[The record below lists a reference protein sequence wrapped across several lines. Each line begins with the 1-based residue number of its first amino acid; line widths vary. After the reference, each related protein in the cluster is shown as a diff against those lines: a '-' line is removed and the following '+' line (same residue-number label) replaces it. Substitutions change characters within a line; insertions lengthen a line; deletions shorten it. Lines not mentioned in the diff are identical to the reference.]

1 MPELLRTYVVR
12 NAEQLPQSYVMS
24 VGVQSHPSSLQSQRY
39 TRWSG
44 LSAER
49 RYREVEALMRKFLE
63 GEEAIRSTQQIP
75 AALRKPIEFAEYN
88 GYKFDKNEFM
98 RQFDVEQL
106 SREFGERDRDG
117 RYSDDSN
124 FKKVYSG
131 LADALIAKT
140 RISDPRFQSAFDEQ
154 AALKTLS
161 LVERAYAGRNIQ
173 LDMNIDSW
181 YGSPLVLDGILLE
194 MDFCWDVDYTPPP
207 EDVAGGVVRGKCECK
222 CNTNCVQQ
230 NPCCPKITPYVADLY
245 VVKDYLRCYEV
256 GEMSYIE
263 NVIQSEVRERKH
275 RTLEREEFVT
285 ERTEEISSF
294 DEKDHQVDE
303 KFSLEKEIEST
314 VKQELSL
321 DTGVTFNYRWG
332 TGDLK
337 MTTDIGYNLTKQDA
351 QKSAQ
356 KSAKEIMN
364 KAISRLETKVREF
377 SSRKFFRES
386 EETNKHVFGG
396 TDGAPNDI
404 SRQFYYVN
412 SLRRAQV
419 YNYGRRMLLDIY
431 VPEPSELYKRLVKKQ
446 FTLTKPVKPAVTPK
460 QITEENYLTYVETY
474 GLTDVEPPPAPAS
487 SASYSFSGGTG
498 EPKQAIDIK
507 YTWFGAP
514 YPVVVW
520 NGSGSD
526 VKPDTVVVPNGYR
539 LESMTTSFGDV
550 HFNGHGVNSSL
561 AVDLAGQNLFVDSN
575 GGSRQ
580 SVQFPASPP
589 ADGAQ
594 AITASSMN
602 TTDYKL
608 LVVVHYKLKDEERL
622 KWQTGIYD
630 KIMKGYQQQLADYE
644 AALAKF
650 EEGGERVNPFLLLED
665 IREQLKQATISYIS
679 CQFYD
684 SMNAMRQKVEPCGF
698 PQPDLQEAKK
708 EGEFVRFFEQAFEWK
723 FMNFVLYPYF
733 WGRKCSWEEK
743 KKQESDNLLFQ
754 RFLQAGYAG
763 VSISVRPGFEGHV
776 NYFLKTK
783 QIWGKTGQPPVAGPD
798 FVPIYQEIK
807 EDKDNFNTDRD
818 GKINVTNGLDVV
830 TLNGTDQY
838 WNYGNPSANPPIAG
852 FPDPNKIAADIDR
865 EIFIDCKQ
873 YRIVDIQ
880 FLSINSWKI
889 ILDRPYEGVD
899 AIDLPWSTGALF
911 IGAPWEFRIPT
922 RLVWLREDA
931 RCLPCYPI
939 ECEE

>member
-1 MPELLRTYVVR
+1 
-12 NAEQLPQSYVMS
+12 
-24 VGVQSHPSSLQSQRY
+24 
-39 TRWSG
+39 
-44 LSAER
+44 
-49 RYREVEALMRKFLE
+49 MRKFLE
-63 GEEAIRSTQQIP
+63 GEEVIRSTKQIP

-88 GYKFDKNEFM
+88 GYKFAKDELL
-98 RQFDVEQL
+98 RQLDVEQL
-106 SREFGERDRDG
+106 SKEFGERDRNGD
-117 RYSDDSN
+117 YSDDSN

-131 LADALIAKT
+131 LADALIART
-140 RISDPRFQSAFDEQ
+140 RIPDPIFQSAFDEQ

-161 LVERAYAGRNIQ
+161 LVERAYAGRSGDLGI
-173 LDMNIDSW
+173 NIDRW

-207 EDVAGGVVRGKCECK
+207 EEIAGGMVTGKCECK

-230 NPCCPKITPYVADLY
+230 NPCCAKITPYVADLY

-263 NVIQSEVRERKH
+263 NVIQSEVRERKV
-275 RTLEREEFVT
+275 RTLEREEFLT
-285 ERTEEISSF
+285 ERTEEMASF
-294 DEKDHQVDE
+294 DEKDHQVEE

-321 DTGVTFNYRWG
+321 DTGVTLNYRWG

-351 QKSAQ
+351 QKSVQ
-356 KSAKEIMN
+356 KSAKETMD

-386 EETNKHVFGG
+386 EETNKHTFGG

-419 YNYGRRMLLDIY
+419 YNYGRRMLLDLY

-474 GLTDVEPPPAPAS
+474 GLTDVEPPAAPAQP
-487 SASYSFSGGTG
+487 ASVSFSGGTG
-498 EPKQAIDIK
+498 EAKQAIDFRPGL
-507 YTWFGAP
+507 FGIP
-514 YPVVVW
+514 TPTLVW

-526 VKPDTVVVPNGYR
+526 VKPDTVVVPNGYE
-539 LESMTTSFGDV
+539 LDSMTTSFGDV
-550 HFNGHGVNSSL
+550 HFNGVPGVNSSL
-561 AVDLAGQNLFVDSN
+561 AVDLGGQNLFIDSN
-575 GGSRQ
+575 GGSSQ
-580 SVQFPASPP
+580 FVQWSSSV
-589 ADGAQ
+589 DGAQ
-594 AITASSMN
+594 AIAASSMN
-602 TTDYKL
+602 TTSYKL
-608 LVVVHYKLKDEERL
+608 LVVVNFRLKAEERL

-630 KIMKGYQQQLADYE
+630 KIMEGYQKELADYE
-644 AALAKF
+644 EALKKS

-665 IREQLKQATISYIS
+665 IKEQLKQATISYIS
-679 CQFYD
+679 CQFFD

-698 PQPDLQEAKK
+698 PQPDLQEAKR

-807 EDKDNFNTDRD
+807 EDKDNFNTDRV
-818 GKINVTNGLDVV
+818 GKIDVTNGSNVV

-838 WNYGNPSANPPIAG
+838 WNYGNPSAQPPIAG
-852 FPDPNKIAADIDR
+852 FADPQKIAADIDR

-873 YRIVDIQ
+873 YRIVGIQ
-880 FLSINSWKI
+880 TYLNLNSWTI
-889 ILDRPYEGVD
+889 TLDRPYEGVT
-899 AIDLPWSTGALF
+899 ATGLPWSTGALF